1 MRRRMARAL
10 PKASR
15 HVSNCQQQTT
25 LGGKRMST
33 PAQRPTP
40 ETDSAQHAN
49 RWEGY
54 PVCNMVD
61 ADFARKLERERNE
74 AREQLEAM
82 REAIKG
88 AWVEMQYAEARFA
101 GWALRLAPNDPDT
114 DSVLHKTGEA
124 IRKLQPF
131 LKTKGIIP

>member
-1 MRRRMARAL
+1 
-10 PKASR
+10 
-15 HVSNCQQQTT
+15 
-25 LGGKRMST
+25 MST
-33 PAQRPTP
+33 TTKRPTP
-40 ETDSAQHAN
+40 ETDAAIKAAIINEDEDHERLAA
-49 RWEGY
+49 
-54 PVCNMVD
+54 V
-61 ADFARKLERERNE
+61 ARQLERKRDE